1 MLASRAHDNGGFHSN
16 KQFPIIIQSGG
27 YETHNKN
34 KSIRWCIPRISHQS
48 HKGIPNNKK
57 LLLGM
62 VMIGRFGS
70 PYPAQTKNI
79 IGLGAHARAV
89 KQQRGQR
96 ATCWWFHWHLGGL
109 WRFGVFFNRQHS
121 PFSEKPVCQLWGHF
135 SNLNWRYLPFIRP
148 KKGLPLIYIYID
160 IDIGSWRLLSFCF
173 ILAVFLMNS
182 WYFMVFRP
190 IIVSFMVLGLRGLE
204 TYVRKDPERHR
215 LRHSFSYSTYM

>member
-96 ATCWWFHWHLGGL
+96 ATCWWFHWHLEG
-109 WRFGVFFNRQHS
+109 FGALAFFFLNRQHS

-148 KKGLPLIYIYID
+148 KKGLPLIYIYILILILVLD
-160 IDIGSWRLLSFCF
+160 SFWAF
-173 ILAVFLMNS
+173 
-182 WYFMVFRP
+182 
-190 IIVSFMVLGLRGLE
+190 VSFWPFFWWTVDSPWCFGPSLFRSWSWGSAG
-204 TYVRKDPERHR
+204 
-215 LRHSFSYSTYM
+215 